1 VSSVQSTPQID
12 AFINR
17 GVEMLKANILLFPSG
32 FPPTAGDNLV
42 VNILAQE
49 PPIDQSV
56 ADAVLPLI
64 YVSYSRNPLSRILY
78 TGRDTIDVAGARTY
92 FLEFYNVIITRE
104 ITKEKSMELCQQI
117 STIVRD
123 TYQKNI
129 RMKDPILP
137 TSFLAVTNEVIAIPF
152 VLRSS
157 NPTIQAINVICRPQ
171 QKVTFTEP

>member
-1 VSSVQSTPQID
+1 
-12 AFINR
+12 
-17 GVEMLKANILLFPSG
+17 MLKANLLLFPSG
-32 FPPTAGDNLV
+32 YPPLAGDNLV
-42 VNILAQE
+42 VDVLAQE

-56 ADAVLPLI
+56 NDSVMPMI
-64 YVSYSRNPLSRILY
+64 YVAYSKNPLSRVEY

-92 FLEFYNVIITRE
+92 YLEFYIVIVTRE
-104 ITKEKSMELCQQI
+104 ITKEKSMESCQQI
-117 STIVRD
+117 SNIVRD
-123 TYQKNI
+123 TFQKNL

-137 TSFLAVTNEVIAIPF
+137 TDFISVTNEVIAVPF